1 VSESELLKLR
11 RDFITGHFKLRV
23 EETTFSL
30 RQYNA
35 FLQQNAASI
44 TAFKGN
50 QQAAFEAERER
61 WKSEGKAEY
70 ISEIVLEEA
79 DTQSELDLPD
89 GARAISAHVT
99 GTVWKLLVQKGDR
112 VKEGDTVLVVE
123 SMKMEFSVAAPV
135 AGTVSQL
142 FCKEG
147 AHVSAGQMLLMI
159 HEE

>member
-1 VSESELLKLR
+1 
-11 RDFITGHFKLRV
+11 
-23 EETTFSL
+23 
-30 RQYNA
+30 
-35 FLQQNAASI
+35 
-44 TAFKGN
+44 
-50 QQAAFEAERER
+50 
-61 WKSEGKAEY
+61 
-70 ISEIVLEEA
+70 
-79 DTQSELDLPD
+79 
-89 GARAISAHVT
+89 
-99 GTVWKLLVQKGDR
+99 